1 MFGYI
6 KLFGFNKT
14 MITFPSSLGGGG
26 GGQQKKF

>member
-14 MITFPSSLGGGG
+14 MITFLLSLGGGG
-26 GGQQKKF
+26 EGHQKKL